1 MDLTFKVDEKEI
13 FNVRAAAIIK
23 CNNYYLISKRED
35 KDYYSVVGGRIAFNE
50 DSKAAILRE
59 IKEEL
64 NWDIDS
70 KDAKLVRIIE
80 NFFIYS
86 DNVRFHEYLF
96 VYLIDIQ
103 TPDWQIEDFI
113 NLENPRMHMKSYNK
127 ENYLQLNIKPSIL
140 KDILTDDSFKHLIIK
155 E

>member
-1 MDLTFKVDEKEI
+1 MKRNFVPELGECSIMRCTI
-13 FNVRAAAIIK
+13 
-23 CNNYYLISKRED
+23 LI
-35 KDYYSVVGGRIAFNE
+35 
-50 DSKAAILRE
+50 
-59 IKEEL
+59 
-64 NWDIDS
+64 
-70 KDAKLVRIIE
+70 IIE

-113 NLENPRMHMKSYNK
+113 NLENPRMHMEWYNK